1 MTKTLLLLATCVLV
15 GCGGGGGSG
24 GGGTTPPPDTEL
36 NVAPPG
42 IYTGVVDWTSQDQTC
57 QLTVHDN
64 GSGQA
69 SGEVSLTLS
78 GGSAGVPGTLIN
90 KKLSLIGDK
99 VVSIRQTTQGVQIVA
114 VDFGNI
120 LINVVGPQ

>member
-1 MTKTLLLLATCVLV
+1 MKPLLICLGLVMLA
-15 GCGGGGGSG
+15 GCGGGGGS

-36 NVAPPG
+36 NSAPPG